1 MARKSATY
9 TKIPGRW
16 LSLFARRMLWQGPDH
31 LLWVENNMMQEH
43 YRRFY
48 YKDIQA
54 LIVRRNRRQH
64 LWSSVWGVLVLLF
77 GAMSLLLPDSA
88 LFTATLAI
96 VWGVCLLVNLFKGPC
111 CEVYLQTAVQ
121 LERLTTLVRERS
133 ACKTADRIKA
143 LCEKVQGG
151 FQGRPMAMTSALPA
165 AASVAPRTPH
175 PLAEV
180 GEPFKPLLHW
190 ILFSVVG
197 VEGALGGLQ
206 LWLKQSW
213 LVVLGLV
220 ALAATMVL
228 AIVALVHWHRQ
239 IKGSLLAIVSWLT
252 LVLAAAHGLYAY
264 ILFIVASM
272 RHPDLSYN
280 YMAMLN
286 VFLELHLED
295 QEVILILAMGFTAA
309 SLALGVVGLAA
320 VALHASRHAM
330 RS

>member
-9 TKIPGRW
+9 KKMPGRW
-16 LSLFARRMLWQGPDH
+16 LSPFVRRTLWQGPDH
-31 LLWVENNMMQEH
+31 LLWVENSMMHEH

-64 LWSSVWGVLVLLF
+64 LWSFVWGALVLLF
-77 GAMSLLLPDSA
+77 AGMALLIPDSNSVPEF
-88 LFTATLAI
+88 FTV

-143 LCEKVQGG
+143 LCEEVQGG
-151 FQGRPMAMTSALPA
+151 FQGRPMAMTDALPTPAGA
-165 AASVAPRTPH
+165 ALGTPH
-175 PLAEV
+175 PPAEA

-190 ILFSVVG
+190 LLFAG
-197 VEGALGGLQ
+197 VLGEGALGGLQ

-220 ALAATMVL
+220 ALAVTLVL

-272 RHPDLSYN
+272 RHPDLSFN

-295 QEVILILAMGFTAA
+295 QTVILALAMGFTAA
-309 SLALGVVGLAA
+309 SLAMGIVGLAVA
-320 VALHASRHAM
+320 ALHARRRAM